1 MGKII
6 SQKSSYILRNF
17 KAQIDRVRLYNVVSI
32 AQRSTRQACWS
43 ILCQLFAQDLPN
55 LRWGGFNKVE
65 VNSIILYKLRYYSIH
80 GFFYFTITLS
90 TLRFTVGASCWPRSS
105 GWEPLFWWII
115 LNLGHILLTGF
126 RPSTK

>member
-6 SQKSSYILRNF
+6 SQKSRYILCNF
-17 KAQIDRVRLYNVVSI
+17 KAQIDRVRLYNVVS
-32 AQRSTRQACWS
+32 TRQVCWS
-43 ILCQLFAQDLPN
+43 ILRQLFAQDRPN
-55 LRWGGFNKVE
+55 LCWGRFNKVE

-115 LNLGHILLTGF
+115 LNLGHILLTGV
-126 RPSTK
+126 RSSTK